1 MSYRQITTAIPYMN
15 STIHIGMAMELIM
28 SDVFAR
34 YSRAAG
40 HEVLFMTGT
49 DEHGVKI
56 FNKAKELGKGTMEML
71 DEYVAAYEDIAGK
84 LHSSHQEFIRTTDQI
99 RHWPTA
105 IDMWNRIVAKGDI
118 YKKKYG

>member
-1 MSYRQITTAIPYMN
+1 
-15 STIHIGMAMELIM
+15 MAMELIM
-28 SDVFAR
+28 SDIIAR
-34 YSRAAG
+34 YNRSAG

-56 FNKAKELGKGTMEML
+56 FNKAKEMGKGTLEML
-71 DEYVAAYEDIAGK
+71 DEYVDAYQSMA
-84 LHSSHQEFIRTTDQI
+84 LRLNSSHQEFIRTTDQV

-105 IDMWNRIVAKGDI
+105 QDLWKKMLAKGDI